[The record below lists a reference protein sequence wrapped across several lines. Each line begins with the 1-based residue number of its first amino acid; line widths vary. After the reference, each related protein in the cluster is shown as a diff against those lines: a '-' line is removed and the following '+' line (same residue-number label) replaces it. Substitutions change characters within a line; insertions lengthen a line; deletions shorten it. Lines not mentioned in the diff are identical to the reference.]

1 MTVAVLGPGAIGGCL
16 AVRLATAGEDVVCV
30 ARHETAAAIARD
42 GLTLVADD
50 REMTASVEAVDALDR
65 PVELL
70 LVTVKATQ
78 LEGALDRVHAEP
90 ELVLPLLNG
99 IEHMAVLRERFRRA
113 RAATIGRVEAY
124 RESPTRIVQR
134 SEPLVTVA
142 GDPVPGPLERAGIDV
157 RPGGS
162 EADVLWEKLARLAPL
177 ALLTSLTGLPLG
189 ELRSDPRLRTLVEEA
204 VAVAVADGAWTS
216 VGEQWGII
224 ESMPE
229 ALTTSTARDVA
240 AGRPSE
246 LDAIAGAVV
255 RAGGRLGV
263 PTPTFEEVLAACPA

>member
-30 ARHETAAAIARD
+30 ARHETAGALARD
-42 GLTLVADD
+42 GLTLVAHD
-50 REMTASVEAVDALDR
+50 REVTASVEAVEALDR

-134 SEPLVTVA
+134 REPLVTVA

-189 ELRSDPRLRTLVEEA
+189 ELRSDPRLRTLLEEA

>member
-30 ARHETAAAIARD
+30 ARHETAGALARD
-42 GLTLVADD
+42 GLTLVAHD
-50 REMTASVEAVDALDR
+50 REVTASVEAVEALDR

-134 SEPLVTVA
+134 REPLVTVA

>member
-30 ARHETAAAIARD
+30 ARHETAGALARD
-42 GLTLVADD
+42 GLTLVAHD
-50 REMTASVEAVDALDR
+50 REVTASVEAVEALDR

-189 ELRSDPRLRTLVEEA
+189 ELRSDPRLRTLLEEA